1 MEVVHLR
8 CGCGDQC
15 GDSVVVLAA
24 AKEADVVVAA
34 EGIWARE
41 PPKGRTFSVGPV
53 DEIVPFVERR
63 RRNLLVPQS
72 RWVWRRFQGKKDS
85 RG

>member
-15 GDSVVVLAA
+15 GDSVAALAA

-34 EGIWARE
+34 EQIWARE
-41 PPKGRTFSVGPV
+41 PPKQWTFSAGPGG
-53 DEIVPFVERR
+53 I
-63 RRNLLVPQS
+63 
-72 RWVWRRFQGKKDS
+72 
-85 RG
+85 

>member
-15 GDSVVVLAA
+15 GDSVAALAA

-41 PPKGRTFSVGPV
+41 PPKGT
-53 DEIVPFVERR
+53 
-63 RRNLLVPQS
+63 RNNIDGVLSILAPT
-72 RWVWRRFQGKKDS
+72 
-85 RG
+85 